1 MSSGVESSPGVKD
14 PGRIRD
20 FVQAAREAGRLVAA
34 ERSEDPTDPVGSR
47 RATDL
52 FDWQDDT

>member
-1 MSSGVESSPGVKD
+1 MKD
-14 PGRIRD
+14 PARVRD
-20 FVQAAREAGRLVAA
+20 FILAAREAGRQVVADRGA
-34 ERSEDPTDPVGSR
+34 TVPADADDGAR